1 MKDNK
6 LLQLIFA
13 WIIIFSIFVL
23 LTKDEGIYYADIP
36 LEDNCTPDYMGGC
49 D

>member
-23 LTKDEGIYYADIP
+23 LTKDEGIYYKE
-36 LEDNCTPDYMGGC
+36 LNYDNCLPNYMGGC